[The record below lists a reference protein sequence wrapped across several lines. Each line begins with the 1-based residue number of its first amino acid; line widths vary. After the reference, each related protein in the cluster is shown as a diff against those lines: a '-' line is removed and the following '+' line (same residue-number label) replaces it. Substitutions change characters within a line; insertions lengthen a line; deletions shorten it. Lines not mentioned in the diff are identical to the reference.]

1 MYFQTEFSTGNRDQV
16 IYTASG
22 FTSYRFTEN
31 VKRLLASYPP
41 CSYWIL
47 IQIRRDTM
55 EAVILLA
62 LRIIGRLEPR
72 RL

>member
-1 MYFQTEFSTGNRDQV
+1 MYFQTEFSTGDRDQV
-16 IYTASG
+16 IYTASD
-22 FTSYRFTEN
+22 FTSYRFMEN
-31 VKRLLASYPP
+31 VKRVLASYHP
-41 CSYWIL
+41 CSYRIL

-62 LRIIGRLEPR
+62 LRIIERLEPR

>member
-1 MYFQTEFSTGNRDQV
+1 MYFQTEFSTGDRDQV
-16 IYTASG
+16 IYTASD
-22 FTSYRFTEN
+22 FTSYRFMEN
-31 VKRLLASYPP
+31 VKRVLASYLP

-62 LRIIGRLEPR
+62 LRIIERLEPR

>member
-1 MYFQTEFSTGNRDQV
+1 MYFQTEFSTGDRDQV
-16 IYTASG
+16 IYTASD
-22 FTSYRFTEN
+22 FTSYRFMEN
-31 VKRLLASYPP
+31 VKRVLASYHP
-41 CSYWIL
+41 CSYQIL

-62 LRIIGRLEPR
+62 LRIIERLEPR

>member
-1 MYFQTEFSTGNRDQV
+1 MYFQTEFSTGDRDQV
-16 IYTASG
+16 IDTASD
-22 FTSYRFTEN
+22 FTSYRFMEN
-31 VKRLLASYPP
+31 VKRVLASYPP
-41 CSYWIL
+41 YSYWIL

-62 LRIIGRLEPR
+62 LRIIERLEPR